1 MKEYLEKRSRMENV
15 SVWIGVMLTLV
26 LHAGSLVLVSFTGI
40 KYIYPPPEE
49 TSMLIDFEEAPEWP
63 EQQIFAEQPKGED
76 VNLEEAVSLVQRSE
90 SPVETPVQ
98 ENLTPETAPDPVGD
112 VEVPTPEP
120 PKEPVLDPR
129 AAFPGMAKKDTTLT
143 AAHSA
148 TEGSPEWKAGQPK
161 GNTSNGRTDGKPN
174 AHLKGRKVV
183 DGNIPLP
190 KYNEQDQ
197 GIVVVTIWV
206 DQYGTVQRAQPGADG
221 TTVTNSKLWA
231 AARAAAMETHF
242 NMSADAP
249 ALQEG
254 TITYIFNL
262 K

>member
-1 MKEYLEKRSRMENV
+1 MKEYLEKRHKLETS
-15 SVWIGVMLTLV
+15 SVWIGIILTLA

-49 TSMLIDFEEAPEWP
+49 TSMLIDFDEAPEWP
-63 EQQIFAEQPKGED
+63 EQNIFSDEPVSEEVD
-76 VNLEEAVSLVQRSE
+76 LEAPVTLVQRSQ
-90 SPVETPVQ
+90 SPETLAQ

-112 VEVPTPEP
+112 VEVSAPEP
-120 PKEPVLDPR
+120 QEPALDPR
-129 AAFPGMAKKDTTLT
+129 AAFPGLAKKDTTLT

-148 TEGSPEWKAGQPK
+148 SESSPEWKSGQPK
-161 GNTSNGRTDGKPN
+161 GNTTNGRSDGKPN
-174 AHLKGRKVV
+174 AHLQGRKVV

-190 KYNEQDQ
+190 KYTEQDQ

-249 ALQEG
+249 AMQEG